1 MKDGSWFLDIQ
12 MVHPTMALSEKTE
25 LEFFCTLFLHAWR
38 LLKALEELGYYVSI
52 SMCLSMIQQ
61 V

>member
-1 MKDGSWFLDIQ
+1 MD
-12 MVHPTMALSEKTE
+12 LSEKTD
-25 LEFFCTLFLHAWR
+25 LNFFFFNLVFTCAWR

-52 SMCLSMIQQ
+52 SMCLCMIQQ